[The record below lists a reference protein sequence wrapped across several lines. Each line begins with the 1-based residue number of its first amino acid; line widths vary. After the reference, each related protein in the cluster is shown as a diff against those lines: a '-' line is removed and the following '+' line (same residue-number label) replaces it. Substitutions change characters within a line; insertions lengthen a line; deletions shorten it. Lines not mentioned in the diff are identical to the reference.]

1 MENNGKKARKLN
13 FELVPDGCWYYN
25 LRSILKPEQ
34 WDYIKRTVKEKAG
47 GKCAVCGEKSA
58 RLDAHEKWSYD
69 EKKGVQKLEGV
80 YAVCPKCHAAIHI
93 GRTSL
98 KGDLNAA
105 EDQYMKVNGVSYAE
119 MKKDLSEANER
130 HKRLNEVAEWVT
142 DISKLKEIIG
152 FDEDK
157 KQR

>member
-1 MENNGKKARKLN
+1 
-13 FELVPDGCWYYN
+13 
-25 LRSILKPEQ
+25 
-34 WDYIKRTVKEKAG
+34 
-47 GKCAVCGEKSA
+47 
-58 RLDAHEKWSYD
+58 
-69 EKKGVQKLEGV
+69 
-80 YAVCPKCHAAIHI
+80 
-93 GRTSL
+93 
-98 KGDLNAA
+98 
-105 EDQYMKVNGVSYAE
+105 MKVNGVSYAE